1 MIAHLLAKELR
12 AQRGAVFGSALVS
25 FVLAGITLLGDARD
39 RQLMT
44 PLGALEPVLFAGVP
58 LAAMVLTYTTFTREL
73 RTRSVLFT
81 EALPVTRG
89 AVLAAKL
96 LSLLLT
102 LPATLV
108 PAVLLVSSRAAD
120 LAEGAASEAA
130 LRVACGTW
138 ATLGVITLSAVLGR
152 YRFPF
157 YMALV
162 ATAALYDIS
171 GGDSR
176 QFGPFAA
183 VSGLG
188 VEGEALSARAAVESA
203 AVGAAALLVAATMFI
218 VREGSVA
225 VLLGERMGHAEKV
238 VTAAVLLLGTFAA
251 SVLIEPKEKEPY
263 TLREEGAV
271 VRRGQRVRLTVGPST
286 ATASTAESLA
296 AALTP
301 ALDDAAVWLR
311 MTHVAPVFLVHRDDL
326 DPQRFERATLAKRD
340 GVLVR
345 ANFRALA
352 DRDDLATF
360 LVQELLDGHTRGRAR
375 YEPRM
380 WVRDGG
386 ALFAVSRAMTSARR
400 DRLLLRAL
408 YARRAGWTFADLGR
422 WHTVR
427 DRTSPE
433 LSDALAW
440 SVLDALAA
448 ARGEESV
455 ARLLREVLVRP
466 EGNDARVLFG
476 ATSGPATD
484 RLPLTAGIAVA
495 ELQALW
501 DAHLEAA
508 SARLGERL
516 AALPELTLDVAVQSP
531 SERLRTLG
539 VSVRASRP
547 GSRWASVLYR
557 GLSPLDTDVQRSGMQ
572 RAAVDPTRTSSVA
585 IPWVFAPRSTVYV
598 AAALYVPELACEVLA
613 GAARVAL
620 P

>member
-39 RQLMT
+39 RHLMT
-44 PLGALEPVLFAGVP
+44 ALGALKPVLFAGVP
-58 LAAMVLTYTTFTREL
+58 LAAVVLTYTAFTREL
-73 RTRSVLFT
+73 RTRTVLFT

-96 LSLLLT
+96 LSLALT

-108 PAVLLVSSRAAD
+108 PAVVLVGSRASD
-120 LAEGAASEAA
+120 LATGAASEAA
-130 LRVACGTW
+130 LRMACWSW

-152 YRFPF
+152 YRFPL
-157 YMALV
+157 YVALAVTALV
-162 ATAALYDIS
+162 YQGAGGAL
-171 GGDSR
+171 G

-183 VSGLG
+183 VTGLG
-188 VEGEALSARAAVESA
+188 IEGEALSTRTALESV
-203 AVGAAALLVAATMFI
+203 AVGAAALLVAVTMFT

-251 SVLIEPKEKEPY
+251 TVLIDPQHKEPY
-263 TLREEGAV
+263 ALQEAGAV
-271 VRRGQRVRLTVGPST
+271 VRQGQRVRLNVGPST

-301 ALDDAAVWLR
+301 ALDDAAVWLS
-311 MTHVAPVFLVHRDDL
+311 MTHVEPVFLVHRDDL
-326 DPQRFERATLAKRD
+326 DPQRFEPATLAERD

-345 ANFRALA
+345 ANLRALV
-352 DRDDLATF
+352 DRDDLVAF
-360 LVQELLDGHTRGRAR
+360 LVQELLDEHTRGRAS

-380 WVRDGG
+380 WLRDGG
-386 ALFAVSRAMTSARR
+386 ALFAVSRAMAPVRR

-408 YARRAGWTFADLGR
+408 YARRSGWTFADLGR

-427 DRTSPE
+427 DQTARE

-448 ARGEESV
+448 ARGEEAV
-455 ARLLREVLVRP
+455 ARLLREVLARP
-466 EGNDARVLFG
+466 ERRDARVLFG

-484 RLPLTAGIAVA
+484 RLPITAGIGAA
-495 ELQALW
+495 ELHALW
-501 DAHLEAA
+501 DAHLAA
-508 SARLGERL
+508 AAARLGDRL
-516 AALPELTLDVAVQSP
+516 AALPELTLTVAVRSP
-531 SERLRTLG
+531 SARQRALD
-539 VSVRASRP
+539 VSVRSSPPA
-547 GSRWASVLYR
+547 GRWASVLYR
-557 GLSPLDTDVQRSGMQ
+557 GLSPLDTELRRDEME
-572 RAAVDPTRTSSVA
+572 RAAVDPTRTSTLA
-585 IPWVFAPRSTVYV
+585 LPRVFAAGSTVYV

-613 GAARVAL
+613 GAARVVV